1 MGWRDTQRAVAS
13 GAMSFRPEAP
23 DDIREGIGLLLKTRA
38 NSIMDAAER
47 QREASMVAMEEAKE
61 RRKKIHEEREAQE
74 KLDKTRTKQARMILS
89 NINMDAKDINMI
101 NHVKGNLEVFGDDA
115 AKTLAYYEDLGERFT
130 YAASQVDMAKPG
142 RAGDLNQQ
150 TAESMGLD
158 ATKMV
163 ETPVGKSP
171 TTVKTDARNKM
182 EVSESSG
189 DPTASVVEARKG
201 RKHAGL
207 LGFGQARLEDYNR
220 IYGTTYTPDTFAQLS
235 VAEQD
240 KVGDWHFNDISNFI
254 RSKGLDKF
262 IGEEINGT
270 VLTESSIVAMAHLG
284 GKTGVLRYLQ
294 TDGKVNAHDLVIDKN
309 GKEVKTYMSDYARK
323 FANSGSFTMQ
333 EDTGGLDPAFKTPV
347 ILPKKPDV
355 DKDDPTSF
363 EQMLVQSLQNDPS
376 FQALPRQEQQQRIAA
391 AKQTLMKQSQGETT
405 LTASALAFKIANAE
419 KVKMDPL
426 ASPADK
432 EAAEKYL
439 NDEAPI
445 EKAAIESAA
454 VSNKSPDTI
463 TAIIRNADGSVVQR
477 DGTLVDGTF
486 VPLGKE
492 KLDLEDGQTLLMLQ
506 TPEKISE
513 FAKELSR
520 TKNERDKVG
529 QDLDSAIEVTRTAY
543 DLEQIVAQN
552 PEILTFMGGAVQST
566 AQTLATEMKALLDHV
581 ESAFSTTDD
590 GRMAASMTEEEVLN
604 SFNSTILDKL
614 SSADPETVE
623 AYRRFNAKMTRF
635 IFAAG
640 KALGQSGNGFSNQD
654 YINIRNSMLSGNLDR
669 DFFNNMREFSRER
682 LISADLATERY
693 FKAGNMTFI
702 NSFEFAPY
710 FMGNEGQTAKQY
722 FDDLQRDTE
731 SDFNYYQWAN
741 SSYNG
746 ASPRADANIETL
758 SRSKEDRAKWDAAPS
773 GTNFNVQQRDGTYV
787 TVTKP

>member
-1 MGWRDTQRAVAS
+1 MGWRDVERDFYAGKISYAPKKKSAV
-13 GAMSFRPEAP
+13 
-23 DDIREGIGLLLKTRA
+23 DEGIGTLIR
-38 NSIMDAAER
+38 SIGAGMEGRFKQEQMMRLEEEAER
-47 QREASMVAMEEAKE
+47 KKKREEAAAAQKA
-61 RRKKIHEEREAQE
+61 EEQKNAKRLKAAKSIVDGLGLDSNNPNFTNHVYNQLQVENDDVSGVRTLYQDLIKDGRLGKLAAASVYRNRGPKPPEIEAQ
-74 KLDKTRTKQARMILS
+74 
-89 NINMDAKDINMI
+89 MDEAFKESMSDLQGPREPKGVRKSLANTESRGTGDLTAKNVNPDGSIFA
-101 NHVKGNLEVFGDDA
+101 GRYQFGDDR
-115 AKTLAYYEDLGERFT
+115 LADYN
-130 YAASQVDMAKPG
+130 AV
-142 RAGDLNQQ
+142 AGTNY
-150 TAESMGLD
+150 TAE
-158 ATKMV
+158 
-163 ETPVGKSP
+163 
-171 TTVKTDARNKM
+171 
-182 EVSESSG
+182 
-189 DPTASVVEARKG
+189 
-201 RKHAGL
+201 GL
-207 LGFGQARLEDYNR
+207 LKMPEE
-220 IYGTTYTPDTFAQLS
+220 
-235 VAEQD
+235 EQE
-240 KVGDWHFNDISNFI
+240 KIQEKIADWHFSDISKFI
-254 RSKGLDKF
+254 KSEGLDKY
-262 IGEEINGT
+262 IGTEINGVT
-270 VLTESSIVAMAHLG
+270 LTESSLVAVAHLG
-284 GKTGVLRYLQ
+284 GKSGLKQFLL
-294 TDGKVNAHDLVIDKN
+294 TDGKYNKKDSN
-309 GKEVKTYMSDYARK
+309 GTSLTDYARTH
-323 FANSGSFTMQ
+323 AMA
-333 EDTGGLDPAFKTPV
+333 GGLEETSTAGDRTQETF
-347 ILPKKPDV
+347 IIKPPRPDAV

-405 LTASALAFKIANAE
+405 LTSSALAFKIANAE

-426 ASPADK
+426 ASAADK

-439 NDEAPI
+439 IDEAPI

-566 AQTLATEMKALLDHV
+566 AQTLATEMKALINHV
-581 ESAFSTTDD
+581 ESAFSTADD
-590 GRMAASMTEEEVLN
+590 GRMAATMSEEEVLN

>member
-1 MGWRDTQRAVAS
+1 MGWRDVERDFYAGKISYAPKKRSAV
-13 GAMSFRPEAP
+13 
-23 DDIREGIGLLLKTRA
+23 DEGIGTLIR
-38 NSIMDAAER
+38 SIGAGMEGRFKQEQMMRLEEEAER
-47 QREASMVAMEEAKE
+47 KKKREEAAAAQKA
-61 RRKKIHEEREAQE
+61 EEQKNAKRLKAA
-74 KLDKTRTKQARMILS
+74 KSIVDGLGLDS
-89 NINMDAKDINMI
+89 NNPNFT
-101 NHVKGNLEVFGDDA
+101 NHVYNQLEVENDDVSGVR
-115 AKTLAYYEDLGERFT
+115 TLYEDLIKDGRLGKLA
-130 YAASQVDMAKPG
+130 AASVYKNRGPKPPEIEAQMDEAFKESMSDLQG
-142 RAGDLNQQ
+142 PREPKGVRRSLANTESRGSGDLTAKNVNPDGKMFAGRYQFGDARLADYNAVAGTNY
-150 TAESMGLD
+150 TAEDMLN
-158 ATKMV
+158 MP
-163 ETPVGKSP
+163 E
-171 TTVKTDARNKM
+171 
-182 EVSESSG
+182 
-189 DPTASVVEARKG
+189 
-201 RKHAGL
+201 
-207 LGFGQARLEDYNR
+207 
-220 IYGTTYTPDTFAQLS
+220 
-235 VAEQD
+235 AEQE
-240 KVGDWHFNDISNFI
+240 KIADWHFKDISQYI
-254 RSKGLDKF
+254 KSEGLDKF
-262 IGEEINGT
+262 IGTEINGVT
-270 VLTESSIVAMAHLG
+270 LTESSLVAVAHLG
-284 GKTGVLRYLQ
+284 GKSGLKQFLL
-294 TDGKVNAHDLVIDKN
+294 TDGKYNEKDSN
-309 GKEVKTYMSDYARK
+309 GTSLTDYARTH
-323 FANSGSFTMQ
+323 AMA
-333 EDTGGLDPAFKTPV
+333 GGLEETSTAGDRTQETFIIEPPR
-347 ILPKKPDV
+347 PDAV

-376 FQALPRQEQQQRIAA
+376 FQVLPRQEQQQRIAA

-454 VSNKSPDTI
+454 VSTKNPDTI
-463 TAIIRNADGSVVQR
+463 TAFIENANGSVVQR
-477 DGTLVDGTF
+477 DGTLVDGAF

-492 KLDLEDGQTLLMLQ
+492 KLELEDGQTLLMLA

-513 FAKELSR
+513 FNKKLSQTQDDR
-520 TKNERDKVG
+520 GKVG

-552 PEILTFMGGAVQST
+552 PEILTFIGGTVQST
-566 AQTLATEMKALLDHV
+566 AQTLATEMNALLNHV
-581 ESAFSTTDD
+581 ESAFSTADD
-590 GRMAASMTEEEVLN
+590 GRMASTQTQEEVLN

-614 SSADPETVE
+614 SGADPETVE

-693 FKAGNMTFI
+693 YNAADMAFI

-710 FMGNEGQTAKQY
+710 FLGNDGQTAKQY

-741 SSYNG
+741 SSYDG
-746 ASPRADANIETL
+746 ASPRANANIETL
-758 SRSKEDRAKWDAAPS
+758 SRSNEDRVKWIEAPS
-773 GTNFNVQQRDGTYV
+773 GTKFNVQKEDGTYV
-787 TVTKP
+787 IMTKQ